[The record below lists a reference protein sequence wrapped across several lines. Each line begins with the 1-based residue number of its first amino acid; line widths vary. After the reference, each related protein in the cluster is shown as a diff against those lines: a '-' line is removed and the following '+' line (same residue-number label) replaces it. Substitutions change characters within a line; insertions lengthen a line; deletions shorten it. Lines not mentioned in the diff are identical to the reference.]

1 MGAHLEIPP
10 TLSTP
15 LPPFSRPPT
24 SPSLIT
30 CTLTHIHSRGPK
42 STYTS
47 FHFIPP
53 TSWSPT
59 TSQIKNFWVL
69 TTPSLGKAAPFLF
82 FSLKWA
88 YFFLRILQTKNI
100 LKSECAPWETPPS
113 PLVSH
118 ASQPPW
124 AQGLD
129 NWSVTW
135 GAPGPLSPLAA
146 ETRTPSDVPAIFR
159 GAYTTTW
166 HSTRQPTIR
175 WRRWHVSLPRSQLDF
190 SFYIFRLIIFF
201 IEIPLLNSW
210 LLLCPRLSPQFAA
223 SVRTKS

>member
-118 ASQPPW
+118 ASHPHGPRALITGAWRGARLALYLRSQPKPGHHPTCPQYS
-124 AQGLD
+124 AGPTQRPGIPRGSPPFVGGDDTYLCPD
-129 NWSVTW
+129 PNW
-135 GAPGPLSPLAA
+135 
-146 ETRTPSDVPAIFR
+146 IFR
-159 GAYTTTW
+159 
-166 HSTRQPTIR
+166 
-175 WRRWHVSLPRSQLDF
+175 F
-190 SFYIFRLIIFF
+190 IFF
-201 IEIPLLNSW
+201 D
-210 LLLCPRLSPQFAA
+210 
-223 SVRTKS
+223 